1 MAPRKCL
8 VADCTARAT
17 LFSPILLVLLI
28 IIITVIIIIV
38 NINDIIVDKILKIY
52 NLMKL
57 MRERMMYNRDNVC
70 GQ

>member
-1 MAPRKCL
+1 MIEISKFVIL
-8 VADCTARAT
+8 I
-17 LFSPILLVLLI
+17 LLLLVLLI